1 MKRSENKNKR
11 KLSNME
17 QQERE
22 SGDIEVRTQREFAL
36 PPPLLFRKLSNP
48 DMSPAAAAVTK
59 SKLQRQLSQDESRA
73 RRCSMAMTGKQLLP
87 LSSSLHGGVS
97 QLTWQG
103 PSGGL
108 TGPGA
113 TGVPSGGE
121 VNNLVRMRS
130 QTLGQSAPSLT
141 GLKELSLPRRGSFCR
156 SSNRKSLIV
165 TSSTSPTLP
174 RPHSPL
180 HGHTGTSPLDSP
192 RNFSPNAGAHFS
204 FVPAR

>member
-1 MKRSENKNKR
+1 MKKTENKNKR
-11 KLSNME
+11 KLCNME
-17 QQERE
+17 HQE
-22 SGDIEVRTQREFAL
+22 SGGAEKDAKEFAA

-48 DMSPAAAAVTK
+48 DLSPAATAATK
-59 SKLQRQLSQDESRA
+59 SKLHRQLSQDESWA
-73 RRCSMAMTGKQLLP
+73 RRSSMAMTGKQLLP
-87 LSSSLHGGVS
+87 LSSSLHAGVS
-97 QLTWQG
+97 QLAWQG
-103 PSGGL
+103 PSGG
-108 TGPGA
+108 PGA
-113 TGVPSGGE
+113 TGGASAGGGE

-156 SSNRKSLIV
+156 TSNRKSLIV

-192 RNFSPNAGAHFS
+192 RNFSPNTAAHFS
-204 FVPAR
+204 FVPARR